1 VLNCSSSGK
10 WTAFDVVVAYIRRA
24 AYVQDHSNP
33 ITEGNYM
40 RHASPSSTNSQ
51 TLVLFVDALNQA
63 RALDEEFKRTGK
75 VKGPLHGVP
84 MSVKDLFNIAGYDSC
99 IGFSAWCDKPAGADA
114 SIVEAVKK
122 AGGIILCKVFL
133 SHCSL
138 VNNSILRSLLMSRLM
153 YHRLC

>member
-1 VLNCSSSGK
+1 MCSTVARQGNGRR
-10 WTAFDVVVAYIRRA
+10 FDVVVAYIRRA
-24 AYVQDHSNP
+24 AYVQEHSNP

-51 TLVLFVDALNQA
+51 TFSPVCGRAKPGSGTGRGVQA
-63 RALDEEFKRTGK
+63 DLGK
-75 VKGPLHGVP
+75 FKGPLHGVP

-122 AGGIILCKVFL
+122 GRRNNPVQGIPFTLL
-133 SHCSL
+133 SC
-138 VNNSILRSLLMSRLM
+138 
-153 YHRLC
+153 